1 MKVYLMYTKQS
12 RGRKEMPQIQRIN
25 RPAKERGIL
34 VESAPTTWL
43 DELVCAKKNKEPLKY
58 G

>member
-1 MKVYLMYTKQS
+1 MKVHLMYTKQN

-25 RPAKERGIL
+25 RPARERGISA
-34 VESAPTTWL
+34 ESAPTTWL
-43 DELVCAKKNKEPLKY
+43 DELVCAKKNKEPLKD